1 MILPLFSEIWTDL
14 LEPAAGENFG
24 HFWSVSKGEIV
35 VFFLNF
41 WGPPGKLSRMIREP
55 AAGEIF

>member
-24 HFWSVSKGEIV
+24 HFWSVSKGEMV
-35 VFFLNF
+35 VFSQFLGSP
-41 WGPPGKLSRMIREP
+41 WKIKPDDP
-55 AAGEIF
+55 